1 VKESYSG
8 GHLSFSVVNISSS
21 YTSVKTMREPN
32 SLLSIMVP
40 AGNSR
45 GFVESK
51 IDDSWQCMCT
61 YMFLYVPFAKAVV
74 KQQLKWNML

>member
-1 VKESYSG
+1 MKESYSG

-40 AGNSR
+40 AGNAR

-51 IDDSWQCMCT
+51 SDASWQCTCT
-61 YMFLYVPFAKAVV
+61 YMFLYVSFAKTVV